1 MTMCFLI
8 KDMIELNKNLKV
20 EIEYIKKTSI
30 FTIDNFYKH
39 PKKIDNYLFNRN
51 VPLWKIEEKPSYNNV
66 YFEDRRFIKI
76 DSRLYEAYNFLS
88 KLCKQNYKEPWIK
101 TNMTRFYENSWND
114 YKNCYWWP
122 HTDSGYNGIVYFNN
136 DCGTNLYE
144 DLGWDENVNEHEEP
158 WRPKAYY
165 DLIKTIKPKY
175 NRMVLFDGM
184 IPHAMDICNNKFFA
198 EEYRK
203 NQAFF
208 FVQ

>member
-1 MTMCFLI
+1 
-8 KDMIELNKNLKV
+8 
-20 EIEYIKKTSI
+20 
-30 FTIDNFYKH
+30 
-39 PKKIDNYLFNRN
+39 
-51 VPLWKIEEKPSYNNV
+51 
-66 YFEDRRFIKI
+66 
-76 DSRLYEAYNFLS
+76 
-88 KLCKQNYKEPWIK
+88 
-101 TNMTRFYENSWND
+101 MTRFYENSWND

-122 HTDSGYNGIVYFNN
+122 HTDNGYNGIVYFNN

-144 DLGWDENVNEHEEP
+144 DLGWDINVSEHEEP

-198 EEYRK
+198 KEYRK